1 MTKLMK
7 NKKTQNLE
15 FGDFIRKTRHKL
27 NIGLRE
33 FASKVGISA
42 TYISKME
49 VGEYAAP
56 KEENIKKMADILK
69 VNADKLLAMAD
80 KISSDVKEKINTE
93 PKLYAAFLRRVK
105 PADLEKFMKE
115 LEAEKNDGK
124 RS

>member
-1 MTKLMK
+1 MK

-15 FGDFIRKTRHKL
+15 FGDFIRKTRRKL

-56 KEENIKKMADILK
+56 KEENIKKMADILR

-105 PADLEKFMKE
+105 PDDLEKFMKE
-115 LEAEKNDGK
+115 LEAKKDDGK